1 MRKDE
6 KNVGEAKAQ
15 KYPPR
20 LKRIVKEYRERFGE
34 LPKFE
39 YNERYTMESVG
50 KALDDAL
57 WADKPIAENDIN
69 WLGVVY
75 HNKTGFEF
83 PGWRPIPDT
92 ELNRKRLMDGIER
105 NIVYMPD
112 LGDDVLY

>member
-6 KNVGEAKAQ
+6 KNVGEAQ

-20 LKRIVKEYRERFGE
+20 LNRIIKEYRERFGE

-57 WADKPIAENDIN
+57 WADKPIDENDIN

-75 HNKTGFEF
+75 HNKMGVEF

-92 ELNRKRLMDGIER
+92 ESNRKILTDCIEK
-105 NIVYMPD
+105 NMVYMPF
-112 LGDDVLY
+112 GDDDVKF